1 MKGERI
7 YHRKYRRQTKKWDV
21 SPVLKSKQY
30 NYIPE
35 LMNSVRLLRSQTS
48 VTLRHKRV
56 LAEDHPAQQQPTI
69 AHVNPNPTD
78 ELVWQK
84 RSRFH

>member
-30 NYIPE
+30 DYIPE
-35 LMNSVRLLRSQTS
+35 LMNSVRLLRTGKS
-48 VTLRHKRV
+48 VTLCHKRV
-56 LAEDHPAQQQPTI
+56 LAEDHPAKQQATI
-69 AHVNPNPTD
+69 AHVNPSPTD
-78 ELVWQK
+78 ELVRQK